1 MKKAISMSTKE
12 LSRAEI
18 IMKVKEKAVSQSQAA
33 EILCISVRQ
42 VKRLVK
48 RYRDEGPQGLIPN
61 AIQKWGIFE
70 VKRLRFELGEAG
82 AEGAIYLKTK

>member
-1 MKKAISMSTKE
+1 MARGARGKELPRQNKAIHQ
-12 LSRAEI
+12 LS
-18 IMKVKEKAVSQSQAA
+18 KY
-33 EILCISVRQ
+33 LT
-42 VKRLVK
+42 
-48 RYRDEGPQGLIPN
+48 GIPN